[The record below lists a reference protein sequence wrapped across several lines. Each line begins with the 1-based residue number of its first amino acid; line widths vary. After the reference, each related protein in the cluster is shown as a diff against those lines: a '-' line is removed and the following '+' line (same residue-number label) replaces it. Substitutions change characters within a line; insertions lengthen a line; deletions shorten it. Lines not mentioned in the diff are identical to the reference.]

1 MQYLGHSRGMRVRI
15 QINKKL
21 LVCIS
26 ALDALTFFWIRKKG
40 RKGDKKVDILHL
52 QVDIIENVK
61 FK

>member
-1 MQYLGHSRGMRVRI
+1 MRVRI